1 MDPDLKTDTE
11 GGVMARL
18 LILLIKIYQRVLSPW
33 LGGECRFEPSCSR
46 YAVACVEA
54 HGALRG
60 SLLSI
65 VRLCKC
71 HPFHPG
77 GYDPPP
83 ISARAIPTRSTRR
96 IPTRPVSTGAW
107 THETH
112 GASTREAG

>member
-1 MDPDLKTDTE
+1 MI
-11 GGVMARL
+11 ARL
-18 LILLIKIYQRVLSPW
+18 LVLLIRLYQRLLSPV
-33 LGGECRFEPSCSR
+33 LHLFGPACRFEPSCSR
-46 YAVACVEA
+46 YAIACVEA

-83 ISARAIPTRSTRR
+83 MAQNGDGSAAPGPRLPG
-96 IPTRPVSTGAW
+96 GA
-107 THETH
+107 
-112 GASTREAG
+112 G

>member
-1 MDPDLKTDTE
+1 ML
-11 GGVMARL
+11 ARL
-18 LILLIKIYQRVLSPW
+18 LVLLIRLYQRTLSR
-33 LGGECRFEPSCSR
+33 LIGNVCRFEPSCSR
-46 YAVACVEA
+46 YAMACIEQ

-83 ISARAIPTRSTRR
+83 PPRGASPPRLPAKH
-96 IPTRPVSTGAW
+96 TGA
-107 THETH
+107 
-112 GASTREAG
+112 G